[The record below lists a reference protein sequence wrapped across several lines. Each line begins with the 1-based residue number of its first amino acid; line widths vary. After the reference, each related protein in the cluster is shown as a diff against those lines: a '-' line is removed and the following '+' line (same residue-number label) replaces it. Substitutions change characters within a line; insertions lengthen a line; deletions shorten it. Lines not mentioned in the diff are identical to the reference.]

1 MTANRPPGGGNM
13 NKKSLAILGICLAVL
28 AFQSCNSKPEES
40 LLKSYFSASSMN
52 DLATMSSIALDPM
65 KMDVVSWKIVQS
77 SEEKVTP
84 ATLAD
89 LNQKEL
95 DLKKQFESS
104 SAPALDAQDVLN
116 AAKDELTAA
125 RTGGAR
131 AAAKAKVDAAQ
142 AKYDEAY
149 NANRGLVKN
158 YNDAKEA
165 ASRAEEKIAF
175 SLDAKDLANIREL
188 TGDVA
193 IKDIQ
198 IEIKTKDGET
208 KNIKV
213 YMEKYTMKDEAAG
226 LIHRGRWVI
235 TKFETL

>member
-1 MTANRPPGGGNM
+1 M

-28 AFQSCNSKPEES
+28 AFQSCSSKPEDS
-40 LLKSYFSASSMN
+40 LLKSYFSASGMN
-52 DLATMSSIALDPM
+52 DLATMSSIAVDPM
-65 KMDVVSWKIVQS
+65 KLDAVSWKIVQS
-77 SEEKVTP
+77 SEEKVVP
-84 ATLAD
+84 AALAE

-104 SAPALDAQDVLN
+104 SGPALDAQDVLN

-142 AKYDEAY
+142 VKYDEAY
-149 NANRGLVKN
+149 NANRGLVKS

-165 ASRAEEKIAF
+165 AAKEEETMGF
-175 SLDAKDLANIREL
+175 SLGVKDLANIREL
-188 TGDVA
+188 TGEVA
-193 IKDIQ
+193 TKDIQ
-198 IEIKTKDGET
+198 IEVKTKEGET
-208 KNIKV
+208 KNIKIV
-213 YMEKYTMKDEAAG
+213 MEKYTMKDEAAG